1 MKHVRSKDGTP
12 IAYERRG
19 NGPPLV
25 LVHGAANDHTR
36 WASILPELGKYFT
49 VYTIDR
55 RGRGQSGDA
64 ETYAIERE
72 YEDVVAVV
80 KTIVNPVNLLGHSY
94 GALCCLEASLK
105 TSNLQ
110 KLILYEPPIPTD
122 PRGKNC
128 ADALTR
134 MKSCLTMEK
143 NEEALLIFLQEI
155 VGVEEDE
162 VAKLK
167 SLPSWNAR
175 INAAHTIPR
184 EEESAV
190 SYTLHPERFTQMETP
205 TLLLLGGNSP
215 LFFRTATET
224 LKKSISNSIL
234 RIIPGQGHSAMDT
247 APELFLREVI
257 GFLTAERFRFI

>member
-1 MKHVRSKDGTP
+1 MRRVRSKDGTP
-12 IAYERRG
+12 IAYEHSG

-25 LVHGAANDHTR
+25 LIHGAANDHTR
-36 WASILPELGKYFT
+36 WTSLLPELGKYFT

-55 RGRGQSGDA
+55 RGRGESGDA
-64 ETYAIERE
+64 EAYAIERE

-80 KTIVNPVNLLGHSY
+80 ETLPHPVNLIGHSY
-94 GALCCLEASLK
+94 GAICCLEASLK

-122 PRGKNC
+122 NKGKSS
-128 ADALTR
+128 ADGLNR
-134 MKSCLTMEK
+134 MKSCLAKKKT
-143 NEEALLIFLQEI
+143 EEALLIFLQEI

-167 SLPSWNAR
+167 SLSSWNVR

-184 EEESAV
+184 EEESVV
-190 SYTLHPERFTQMETP
+190 SYTLHPERFSQMKTP

-215 LFFRTATET
+215 LFFRAATET
-224 LKKSISNSIL
+224 LIKSIPSSRL
-234 RIIPGQGHSAMDT
+234 GIIPGQGHSAMDT

-257 GFLTAERFRFI
+257 GFLTAECFI